1 MTQNKLIKT
10 DIKNINENQSENKHK
25 IGIAFGSGGSRGIA
39 HILMVEALEELGL
52 KASVVSGSSIGAI
65 GAAFYAA
72 GIDSKE
78 MREILDELV
87 HPKSDSIFDFVLRS
101 DVVKLLTMFDPQI
114 IKSGLIKGEKFQ
126 KFLSDRIP
134 AKTFKELKIP
144 CYITATDFWS
154 KKEIVFNTGEL
165 IPALKASY
173 SIPGLFTPVEYQNK
187 ILIDG
192 GAVNPLPYD
201 LIKDK
206 SDITIAIDVTA
217 SNNSDNKGV
226 PATLDSVFSTFQIMQ
241 ISIIREKLK
250 HLKPDIYI
258 KPQIKDIRLFDFAKT
273 DLIFA
278 QALKAKEKLKREL
291 EHYLNL

>member
-1 MTQNKLIKT
+1 M
-10 DIKNINENQSENKHK
+10 K

-78 MREILDELV
+78 MREILDELI
-87 HPKSDSIFDFVLRS
+87 HPKSDSIFDFLLRS
-101 DVVKLLTMFDPQI
+101 DVIKLLTMFDPQI

-144 CYITATDFWS
+144 CYISATDFWS
-154 KKEIVFNTGEL
+154 RKEIVFNSGEL
-165 IPALKASY
+165 IPAVKASY
-173 SIPGLFTPVEYQNK
+173 SIPGLFTPVEYQGK
-187 ILIDG
+187 VLIDG

-201 LIKDK
+201 VIKDK
-206 SDITIAIDVTA
+206 CSLTIAIDVTA
-217 SNNSDNKGV
+217 SSNSVNKEL

-241 ISIIREKLK
+241 ISIIREKMK
-250 HLKPDIYI
+250 HIKPDIYI

-273 DLIFA
+273 ELIFT

-291 EHYLNL
+291 EKCLTKK

>member
-1 MTQNKLIKT
+1 M
-10 DIKNINENQSENKHK
+10 K

-101 DVVKLLTMFDPQI
+101 DVIKLLTMFDPQF

-134 AKTFKELKIP
+134 AKTFNELKIP
-144 CYITATDFWS
+144 CYITATDFWA
-154 KKEIVFNTGEL
+154 KKEIVFNKGQL
-165 IPALKASY
+165 IPAVKASY
-173 SIPGLFTPVEYQNK
+173 SIPGLFTPVEYQDK

-206 SDITIAIDVTA
+206 CDITIAIDVTA
-217 SNNSDNKGV
+217 SNNVNNKGV

-241 ISIIREKLK
+241 ISLIQEKLK
-250 HLKPDIYI
+250 YLKPDIYI

-273 DLIFA
+273 ELIFK
-278 QALKAKEKLKREL
+278 QALKAKEKLKRKLEL
-291 EHYLNL
+291 YLNEK

>member
-1 MTQNKLIKT
+1 M
-10 DIKNINENQSENKHK
+10 K

-78 MREILDELV
+78 MREILDELI
-87 HPKSDSIFDFVLRS
+87 HPKSDSIFDFLLRS
-101 DVVKLLTMFDPQI
+101 DVIKLITMFDPQI

-144 CYITATDFWS
+144 CYISATDFWS
-154 KKEIVFNTGEL
+154 RKEIVFNSGEL
-165 IPALKASY
+165 IPAVKASY
-173 SIPGLFTPVEYQNK
+173 SIPGLFTPVEYQGK
-187 ILIDG
+187 VLIDG

-201 LIKDK
+201 VIKDK
-206 SDITIAIDVTA
+206 CSLTIAIDVTA
-217 SNNSDNKGV
+217 SSNSVNKEL

-241 ISIIREKLK
+241 ISIIREKMK
-250 HLKPDIYI
+250 HIKPDIYI

-273 DLIFA
+273 ELIFT

-291 EHYLNL
+291 EKCLTKK

>member
-1 MTQNKLIKT
+1 M
-10 DIKNINENQSENKHK
+10 K

-78 MREILDELV
+78 MREILDELI
-87 HPKSDSIFDFVLRS
+87 HPKSDSIFDFILRS
-101 DVVKLLTMFDPQI
+101 DVIKLLTMFDPQI

-144 CYITATDFWS
+144 CYISATDFWS
-154 KKEIVFNTGEL
+154 RKEIVFNSGEL
-165 IPALKASY
+165 IPAVKASY
-173 SIPGLFTPVEYQNK
+173 SIPGLFTPVEYQGK
-187 ILIDG
+187 VLIDG

-201 LIKDK
+201 VIKDK
-206 SDITIAIDVTA
+206 CSLTIAIDVTA
-217 SNNSDNKGV
+217 SSNSVNKEL

-241 ISIIREKLK
+241 ISIIREKMK
-250 HLKPDIYI
+250 HIKPDIYI

-273 DLIFA
+273 ELIFT

-291 EHYLNL
+291 EKCLTKK

>member
-1 MTQNKLIKT
+1 M
-10 DIKNINENQSENKHK
+10 K

-65 GAAFYAA
+65 GAVFYAA

-78 MREILDELV
+78 MREILDELI
-87 HPKSDSIFDFVLRS
+87 HPKSDSIFDFLLRS
-101 DVVKLLTMFDPQI
+101 DVIKLLTMFDPQI

-144 CYITATDFWS
+144 CYISATDFWS
-154 KKEIVFNTGEL
+154 RKEIVFNSGEL
-165 IPALKASY
+165 IPAVKASY
-173 SIPGLFTPVEYQNK
+173 SIPGLFTPVEYQGK
-187 ILIDG
+187 VLIDG

-201 LIKDK
+201 VIKDK
-206 SDITIAIDVTA
+206 CSLTIAIDVTA
-217 SNNSDNKGV
+217 SSNSVNKEL

-241 ISIIREKLK
+241 ISIIREKMK
-250 HLKPDIYI
+250 HIKPDIYI

-273 DLIFA
+273 ELIFT

-291 EHYLNL
+291 EKCLTKK

>member
-1 MTQNKLIKT
+1 M
-10 DIKNINENQSENKHK
+10 K

-65 GAAFYAA
+65 CAAFYAS
-72 GIDSKE
+72 GFDSKE
-78 MREILDELV
+78 MREILNELV
-87 HPKSDSIFDFVLRS
+87 NPKSDSIFDFLLRS
-101 DVVKLLTMFDPQI
+101 DVIKLLTMFDPQI
-114 IKSGLIKGEKFQ
+114 IKSGFIKGEKFQ
-126 KFLSDRIP
+126 KFLSDRIS

-154 KKEIVFNTGEL
+154 KKEIVFNSGEI
-165 IPALKASY
+165 IPALRASY
-173 SIPGLFTPVEYQNK
+173 SIPGLFTPVEFQGK
-187 ILIDG
+187 VLIDG

-201 LIKDK
+201 LIKSK
-206 SDITIAIDVTA
+206 CDITIAIDVTA
-217 SNNSDNKGV
+217 SNNSDNKEL

-250 HLKPDIYI
+250 HIKPDIYI
-258 KPQIKDIRLFDFAKT
+258 KPEIKDIRLFDFAKT
-273 DLIFA
+273 DLIFS

-291 EHYLNL
+291 EKRINKK

>member
-1 MTQNKLIKT
+1 M
-10 DIKNINENQSENKHK
+10 K

-78 MREILDELV
+78 MREILDELI
-87 HPKSDSIFDFVLRS
+87 HPKSDSIFDFLLRS
-101 DVVKLLTMFDPQI
+101 DIIKLLTMFDPQI

-126 KFLSDRIP
+126 KFLTDRIP

-144 CYITATDFWS
+144 CYISATDFWS
-154 KKEIVFNTGEL
+154 KKEIVFNSGEL
-165 IPALKASY
+165 IPAVKASY
-173 SIPGLFTPVEYQNK
+173 SIPGLFTPVEYQGK
-187 ILIDG
+187 VLIDG

-201 LIKDK
+201 AIKNKCDL
-206 SDITIAIDVTA
+206 TIAIDVTA
-217 SNNSDNKGV
+217 SNNSTNSEL

-250 HLKPDIYI
+250 HIKPDIYI
-258 KPQIKDIRLFDFAKT
+258 KPQIKGIRLFDFAKT
-273 DLIFA
+273 DLIFT
-278 QALKAKEKLKREL
+278 QAVKAKEKLKREL
-291 EHYLNL
+291 EKHLNKK

>member
-1 MTQNKLIKT
+1 M
-10 DIKNINENQSENKHK
+10 K

-78 MREILDELV
+78 MREILDELI
-87 HPKSDSIFDFVLRS
+87 HPKSDSIFDFLLRS
-101 DVVKLLTMFDPQI
+101 DVIKLITMFDPQI

-144 CYITATDFWS
+144 CYISATDFWS
-154 KKEIVFNTGEL
+154 RKEIVFNSGEL

-173 SIPGLFTPVEYQNK
+173 SIPGLFTPVEYQGK
-187 ILIDG
+187 VLIDG

-201 LIKDK
+201 VIKDK
-206 SDITIAIDVTA
+206 CSLTIAIDVTA
-217 SNNSDNKGV
+217 SSNSVNKEL

-241 ISIIREKLK
+241 ISIIREKMK
-250 HLKPDIYI
+250 HIKPDIYI

-273 DLIFA
+273 ELIFT

-291 EHYLNL
+291 EKCLTKK

>member
-1 MTQNKLIKT
+1 MTLIEFMKNKT
-10 DIKNINENQSENKHK
+10 TSSSPK
-25 IGIAFGSGGSRGIA
+25 IGISFGSGGSRGIA

-72 GIDSKE
+72 GINSKE
-78 MREILDELV
+78 MREILDELI

-101 DVVKLLTMFDPQI
+101 DIVKLLTMFDPQI
-114 IKSGLIKGEKFQ
+114 IKSGFIKGDKFQ

-154 KKEIVFNTGEL
+154 KKEIVFNSGEL
-165 IPALKASY
+165 IPAVKASY
-173 SIPGLFTPVEYQNK
+173 SIPGLFTPVEYQGK

-206 SDITIAIDVTA
+206 CDITIAIDVTA
-217 SNNSDNKGV
+217 SNYSNNKGL

-250 HLKPDIYI
+250 HIKPDIYI
-258 KPQIKDIRLFDFAKT
+258 KPQIKDIRLFEFTKT
-273 DLIFA
+273 DLIFS

-291 EHYLNL
+291 EKLLEKKVK

>member
-1 MTQNKLIKT
+1 M
-10 DIKNINENQSENKHK
+10 K

-72 GIDSKE
+72 GIDSKS
-78 MREILDELV
+78 MREILNELV
-87 HPKSDSIFDFVLRS
+87 NPKSDSIFDFLLRS
-101 DVVKLLTMFDPQI
+101 DVIKLLTMFDPQI
-114 IKSGLIKGEKFQ
+114 IKSGLIKGVKIHENFCPN
-126 KFLSDRIP
+126 RIP

-154 KKEIVFNTGEL
+154 KKEIVFNSGEL
-165 IPALKASY
+165 IPAVKASY
-173 SIPGLFTPVEYQNK
+173 SIPGLFTPVEYQGK
-187 ILIDG
+187 VLIDG

-201 LIKDK
+201 LIKSKCDL
-206 SDITIAIDVTA
+206 TIAIDVTA
-217 SNNSDNKGV
+217 SNNSDIKEM

-250 HLKPDIYI
+250 HTKPDIYI

-291 EHYLNL
+291 ENH

>member
-1 MTQNKLIKT
+1 
-10 DIKNINENQSENKHK
+10 
-25 IGIAFGSGGSRGIA
+25 
-39 HILMVEALEELGL
+39 
-52 KASVVSGSSIGAI
+52 
-65 GAAFYAA
+65 
-72 GIDSKE
+72 

-87 HPKSDSIFDFVLRS
+87 NPKSDSIFDFLLRS

-144 CYITATDFWS
+144 CFISATDFWP
-154 KKEIVFNTGEL
+154 KKEIVFNSGEL

-173 SIPGLFTPVEYQNK
+173 SIPGLFTPVKYQGK
-187 ILIDG
+187 VLIDG

-201 LIKDK
+201 LIKNK
-206 SDITIAIDVTA
+206 CNLTIAIDVTA
-217 SNNSDNKGV
+217 SNNSDNKEL

-241 ISIIREKLK
+241 ISIIKEKLK
-250 HLKPDIYI
+250 HIKPDIYI
-258 KPQIKDIRLFDFAKT
+258 KPEIKDIRLFDFAKT
-273 DLIFA
+273 DLIFS

-291 EHYLNL
+291 EKYLNKK

>member
-1 MTQNKLIKT
+1 M
-10 DIKNINENQSENKHK
+10 K

-52 KASVVSGSSIGAI
+52 KASIVSGSSIGAI

-87 HPKSDSIFDFVLRS
+87 HPKSDSFFDFLLRS
-101 DVVKLLTMFDPQI
+101 DVIKLLTMFDPQI
-114 IKSGLIKGEKFQ
+114 IKSGIIKGEKFQ

-144 CYITATDFWS
+144 CYISATDFWL
-154 KKEIVFNTGEL
+154 KKEIVFHSGEL
-165 IPALKASY
+165 ISAIKASY
-173 SIPGLFTPVEYQNK
+173 SIPGLFTPVEHQGK
-187 ILIDG
+187 VLIDG

-206 SDITIAIDVTA
+206 CDITIAIDVTA
-217 SNNSDNKGV
+217 SDNSDNKGL

-250 HLKPDIYI
+250 HIKPDIYI
-258 KPQIKDIRLFDFAKT
+258 KPEIKDIRLFDFAKT
-273 DLIFA
+273 DLIFS
-278 QALKAKEKLKREL
+278 QALKSKERLKREL
-291 EHYLNL
+291 EHQLNKK

>member
-1 MTQNKLIKT
+1 MKNKT
-10 DIKNINENQSENKHK
+10 TSASPT
-25 IGIAFGSGGSRGIA
+25 IGISFGSGGSRGIA

-72 GIDSKE
+72 GINSKE
-78 MREILDELV
+78 MREILDELI

-101 DVVKLLTMFDPQI
+101 DIVKLLTMFDPQI
-114 IKSGLIKGEKFQ
+114 IKSGFIKGDKFQ

-144 CYITATDFWS
+144 CFITATDFWS
-154 KKEIVFNTGEL
+154 KKEIVFNSGEL

-173 SIPGLFTPVEYQNK
+173 SIPGLFTPVEYQGK

-206 SDITIAIDVTA
+206 CDITIAIDVTA
-217 SNNSDNKGV
+217 SNYSNSKGL
-226 PATLDSVFSTFQIMQ
+226 PATLDSVFIAFQIMQ

-250 HLKPDIYI
+250 HIKPDIYI
-258 KPQIKDIRLFDFAKT
+258 KPQIKDIRLFEFTKT
-273 DLIFA
+273 DLIFS

-291 EHYLNL
+291 ENILEKKLK